1 MAPQHS
7 RKEKRGTGLG
17 LLAAALVFVTIAAGV
32 LALAMTGRLRPLVE
46 KAFPS
51 LAAEE
56 PQPVAQQVEEQE
68 EDAAPALA
76 PKDFSDGRGRH

>member
-32 LALAMTGRLRPLVE
+32 LALAMTGRL
-46 KAFPS
+46 
-51 LAAEE
+51 LA
-56 PQPVAQQVEEQE
+56 
-68 EDAAPALA
+68 
-76 PKDFSDGRGRH
+76 KRW